1 MEDSFKS
8 DAQLEIQ
15 LWKVL
20 LLEYFTEH
28 RRATLILLSHLCS
41 IVEESIAGLEAH
53 NVNTLFMDIIDQV
66 VEANVRV
73 FLFVTEYAFCDNLII
88 ARIHHMIVYA
98 IGILFFDQLI
108 RECLGLD

>member
-1 MEDSFKS
+1 M
-8 DAQLEIQ
+8 
-15 LWKVL
+15 
-20 LLEYFTEH
+20 LEYFTEH
-28 RRATLILLSHLCS
+28 RRATLSLLSHLCS

-66 VEANVRV
+66 VKANVRV
-73 FLFVTEYAFCDNLII
+73 FLFVTEYAFCDDLIS

-108 RECLGLD
+108 